1 MKTYVLKGKEIDR
14 KWKIIDAKGKPL
26 GRLASKIAIILRGK
40 HKPSFT
46 PFLDNGDFVVCVNA
60 EKVKLTGKK
69 LDQKIYWRHSGYM
82 GGIKL
87 RTAREVR
94 EKFPERLI
102 QHAVKGMLPRGPL
115 GRKML
120 KKLKVYS
127 GPDHNQQAQKPDEIK

>member
-14 KWKIIDAKGKPL
+14 KWKIIDAEGKPL

-46 PFLDNGDFVVCVNA
+46 PFLDNGDFVICVNA

-69 LDQKIYWRHSGYM
+69 LDQKIYWKHSGYM

-102 QHAVKGMLPRGPL
+102 QHAVKGMLPKGPL

-120 KKLKVYS
+120 KKLKVCQ
-127 GPDHNQQAQKPDEIK
+127 GPEYKQKAQKPEEIN